1 MPFSPKM
8 LKNLYRW
15 PASWLDKQLKHSQIF
30 TGSHGIAS
38 QERRFLRFLERLLG
52 AYFHHSS
59 IWGYRAMAGLQI
71 IRRLCNLQTFWPTCV
86 LFWLFIYKSTSSR
99 SPYSRFLAYNI
110 LKAKMAPHIAHSGH
124 ITSSRHFLKTQYDH
138 TSHKIRHQTK
148 LKFLWIP
155 TRFKAIDWFKLSS
168 LIQVIRPDHFLR
180 SDSLE
185 WNFC

>member
-15 PASWLDKQLKHSQIF
+15 LASRLDKQTKCLQFF

-59 IWGYRAMAGLQI
+59 IWGYRAMACLQI
-71 IRRLCNLQTFWPTCV
+71 VRRLCNLQTFWPTFV

-110 LKAKMAPHIAHSGH
+110 FKAKMAPHIAHSGH
-124 ITSSRHFLKTQYDH
+124 ITSSRHFLKTQ
-138 TSHKIRHQTK
+138 
-148 LKFLWIP
+148 
-155 TRFKAIDWFKLSS
+155 
-168 LIQVIRPDHFLR
+168 LILLLVLVLVACLRPYGHIQPAY
-180 SDSLE
+180 
-185 WNFC
+185 

>member
-1 MPFSPKM
+1 MNLIDGTIQYNTIQYNCVFRKWREMVYLPWCRCHCMPFSPKM

-15 PASWLDKQLKHSQIF
+15 PASRLDKQTKRSQFF

-59 IWGYRAMAGLQI
+59 IWGYRAMACLQI
-71 IRRLCNLQTFWPTCV
+71 VRRLCNLQTFWPTFV

-110 LKAKMAPHIAHSGH
+110 FKAKMAPHIAHSGH
-124 ITSSRHFLKTQYDH
+124 ITSSRHFLKTQ
-138 TSHKIRHQTK
+138 
-148 LKFLWIP
+148 LP
-155 TRFKAIDWFKLSS
+155 
-168 LIQVIRPDHFLR
+168 
-180 SDSLE
+180 
-185 WNFC
+185 